1 MDSRGKKKVI
11 GTANHAQVAT
21 NLFAEENKV
30 ELNVTHKC
38 SKLLLRR
45 TVVAATYLLVVFWS
59 GLVLAG
65 IQGMCADC
73 HTMHNSQNG
82 SPMNFDNSDTPNNNL
97 VRGTC
102 YGCHAQAGSEATVT
116 LGTDSLPQVLHN
128 GATDLAGGNFGY
140 ITGLKGSGAAD
151 NKGHNISDLTGTD
164 GVLYAPP
171 GGIKQSFHDDGSTV
185 NTNNLS
191 CAGTNG
197 CHGYRYAGS
206 GREGITGAHHQ
217 NEDGQLI
224 TANTP
229 GNSYRFLVGVQGYE
243 TPDWQ
248 ENPTSSTHNEYLGL
262 TAPVKLG
269 CYQVGVVS
277 CHGASGI
284 QPPDGTMSQYCATCH
299 GNFHTLST
307 GSGDGS
313 NRNSDGVGMEAA
325 SPFIRHPTDLA
336 LPATGEY
343 AAYTV
348 YDLDVPVARI
358 TVPASSSGAVTSGS
372 DAVMCLSCHVS
383 HGSDYASM
391 LRWDYSTMIA
401 GNGGSASNT
410 GCFVCHSSKD

>member
-1 MDSRGKKKVI
+1 MERKKGKKSQSNSDWAHMFAGGKMELSM
-11 GTANHAQVAT
+11 NHQ
-21 NLFAEENKV
+21 
-30 ELNVTHKC
+30 
-38 SKLLLRR
+38 SSRLLLSR
-45 TVVAATYLLVVFWS
+45 TMAVATYLLVFLWS
-59 GLVLAG
+59 GMVMAG

-82 SPMNFDNSDTPNNNL
+82 SPMNFDNSTTPNNNL

-164 GVLYAPP
+164 GVLTNPP
-171 GGIKQSFHDDGSTV
+171 GAIHTV
-185 NTNNLS
+185 QVTTNELS

-197 CHGYRYAGS
+197 CHGYRMAGA
-206 GREGITGAHHQ
+206 GREGVTGAHHQ
-217 NEDGQLI
+217 NEDGQLT

-262 TAPVKLG
+262 TTPVKLE
-269 CYQVGVVS
+269 CSS
-277 CHGASGI
+277 CHDFNIGVR
-284 QPPDGTMSQYCATCH
+284 PPDGTISQYCATCH
-299 GNFHTLST
+299 GNFHSLGG
-307 GSGDGS
+307 GSGDDS
-313 NRNSDGVGMEAA
+313 SLENLSGVGMAAA

-343 AAYTV
+343 AAYTI
-348 YDLDVPVARI
+348 YDPDTPVARI
-358 TVPASSSGAVTSGS
+358 TVPSSSSGAVTPGS

-401 GNGGSASNT
+401 GNGGAASNT
-410 GCFVCHSSKD
+410 GCFVCHSTKD